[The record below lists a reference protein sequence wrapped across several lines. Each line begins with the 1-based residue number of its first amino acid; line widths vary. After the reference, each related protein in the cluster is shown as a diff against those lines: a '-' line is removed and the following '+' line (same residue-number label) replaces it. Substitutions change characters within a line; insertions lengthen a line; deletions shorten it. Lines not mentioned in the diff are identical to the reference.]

1 MFFLI
6 MYVLY
11 YKSSLHEISS
21 KVNIFPESK
30 GKLGC
35 DERFAINETANEIQL
50 YNIYQNLEKK
60 KLLDK
65 LQSSNISIIQ
75 KLYLLEDN
83 SIKPPNLTAGGLMD
97 DFF

>member
-1 MFFLI
+1 

-11 YKSSLHEISS
+11 YKKSLHVISSSL
-21 KVNIFPESK
+21 NIFPESK

-35 DERFAINETANEIQL
+35 DERFAINETANDGIQL

-83 SIKPPNLTAGGLMD
+83 SIKPPDIKAGGLMD

>member
-11 YKSSLHEISS
+11 YKSSLHDFSS
-21 KVNIFPESK
+21 RLNDFSESK

-35 DERFAINETANEIQL
+35 DERFAINETANRIEL

-65 LQSSNISIIQ
+65 LQSNNISIIQ
-75 KLYLLEDN
+75 KLCLLEDN